1 MTEIN
6 QLCAP
11 ILVYQEDVKENRAT
25 AQRKKETLK
34 ETSCAPS
41 VQDRGLKMPTQM
53 LEGEEKQ
60 DKGGAKSTRLT
71 QQDSSQSLHR
81 SEKLT
86 DGVPKLV
93 ELYQYPRF
101 LSNRPMPLP
110 HNTAF
115 CTVVNNVVRAQ
126 RHLVHK
132 PRYKAM
138 FQIILSSSVMED
150 FVTDCFWWLF
160 MQNFQLDAR
169 IQGNIFTRMA
179 VNYTKILTQEASCRC
194 GSIFFREFPS
204 TLAQTLY
211 CCFCCSFPQSW
222 STIRSDAFLLP
233 LCFTAY
239 QWTGG
244 ICPAPDIFKKWDFE
258 ALEPEEATN
267 VKLVSEDKRTEEESG
282 SCLSLLEN
290 MFSSNSVDE
299 LLQSQPSSNT
309 ALTRKKSSSVQASS
323 QVGSRAGSPTGSKL
337 SSPSVRSNRSLVK
350 QEKSGSDKI
359 TGTDL
364 KALTCQSKQKLTRE
378 SHVAYPGTQFK
389 RCVFNLYG
397 NSPLVQFYMRMKS
410 INQQAGL
417 DGSVTYCDLL
427 AWAQER
433 SASHRADLRRMWS
446 QYAQD
451 LYVLNQKKLDECNKL
466 VRKQKKIL
474 SQRTAVRKL
483 CQLLLPDKSNEEDIR
498 SHAQVTH
505 AFETAV
511 ACLD

>member
-1 MTEIN
+1 MTDGHPASSRPEQQNTMTEIN

-34 ETSCAPS
+34 ETSCAPVSCLVGSMGSLIDNLACLPPFWSGGRSMS

-53 LEGEEKQ
+53 LEGKEKQ

-115 CTVVNNVVRAQ
+115 CTVVNNVVRGQ

-417 DGSVTYCDLL
+417 DVRVVRTEIHKLPPYPLHLHQEYNAGKIYCGV
-427 AWAQER
+427 
-433 SASHRADLRRMWS
+433 SKTSH
-446 QYAQD
+446 
-451 LYVLNQKKLDECNKL
+451 
-466 VRKQKKIL
+466 
-474 SQRTAVRKL
+474 
-483 CQLLLPDKSNEEDIR
+483 
-498 SHAQVTH
+498 
-505 AFETAV
+505 
-511 ACLD
+511 